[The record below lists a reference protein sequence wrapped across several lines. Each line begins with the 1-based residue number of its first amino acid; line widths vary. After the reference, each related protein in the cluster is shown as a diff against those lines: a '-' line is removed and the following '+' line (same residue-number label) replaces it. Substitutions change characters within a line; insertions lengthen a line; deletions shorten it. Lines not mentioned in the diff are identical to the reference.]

1 VSKRPCLLAKTV
13 EFAGFSYEIT
23 TLITVWLQVRVLWS
37 PPMFSDAA
45 AVATNDPS
53 KGGEQLSANQMTP
66 LEEQRAPDVR
76 RHAWSDEIHP
86 AACMSPASMKPPA
99 RLPLPQCCIVPV
111 AAQQLIVRAL
121 FGDAAAIEHDQPVLR
136 AMVDSRCATGVHFSL
151 TVWTTQSITFAQTS
165 DTGVH
170 LPGRQLTV
178 AELES
183 AVKDLLGDEPA
194 GLLVQNYSRI
204 IGVSAKCFQET
215 HGPNPSVWDG
225 ERPTREWLNVT
236 RKTYLDAIDHPE
248 HGYAMFDLV
257 AAGSC

>member
-1 VSKRPCLLAKTV
+1 LHRFKQLWLAC
-13 EFAGFSYEIT
+13 
-23 TLITVWLQVRVLWS
+23 
-37 PPMFSDAA
+37 
-45 AVATNDPS
+45 VAF
-53 KGGEQLSANQMTP
+53 
-66 LEEQRAPDVR
+66 R
-76 RHAWSDEIHP
+76 
-86 AACMSPASMKPPA
+86 
-99 RLPLPQCCIVPV
+99 
-111 AAQQLIVRAL
+111 
-121 FGDAAAIEHDQPVLR
+121 
-136 AMVDSRCATGVHFSL
+136 SL
-151 TVWTTQSITFAQTS
+151 
-165 DTGVH
+165 H
-170 LPGRQLTV
+170 